1 MTDAADMFV
10 LGKTLK
16 PHGLRGDVAVKLDVD
31 VPHHYRDLDLVWV
44 SRQGAMVP
52 YSLTMVSVRPKV
64 TVFHFEGT
72 DDVEG
77 AAAMSG
83 HDLLLPIAFL
93 PPLSGLKFYYHEVIG
108 FELIDVQSGTLGT
121 IEQILDLP
129 GNPLFK
135 SVRDGVEGLFPMTD
149 EVLREVNRES
159 KTITLDL
166 PEGFYDLY
174 FSVEQ
179 K

>member
-83 HDLLLPIAFL
+83 HDLLLPIASL

-108 FELIDVQSGTLGT
+108 FELVDVQSGKLGT

-149 EVLREVNRES
+149 DVLRDVNRES

>member
-1 MTDAADMFV
+1 MTDAANMFV

-16 PHGLRGDVAVKLDVD
+16 PHGLKGDVAVKLDVD

-44 SRQGAMVP
+44 HRQGAMVP

-83 HDLLLPIAFL
+83 HDLLLPVASL

-108 FELIDVQSGTLGT
+108 FELVDVQSGTLGT
-121 IEQILDLP
+121 IQQVLDLP

-149 EVLREVNRES
+149 EVLREVNRET
-159 KTITLDL
+159 KTITLAL

-174 FSVEQ
+174 FSGEQ
-179 K
+179 S